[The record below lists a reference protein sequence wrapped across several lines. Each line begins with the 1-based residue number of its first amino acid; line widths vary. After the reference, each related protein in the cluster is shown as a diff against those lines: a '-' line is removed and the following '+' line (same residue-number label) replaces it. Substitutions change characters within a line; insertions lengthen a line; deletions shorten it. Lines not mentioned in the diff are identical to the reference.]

1 MALKVKPEKATA
13 VLLAGAGWQ
22 QIQVGSLK
30 IDQIEL
36 TPPGGDPAAE
46 DYGFAYKDFSD
57 ASQVTGRMSALLA
70 VRE

>member
-1 MALKVKPEKATA
+1 M
-13 VLLAGAGWQ
+13 
-22 QIQVGSLK
+22 GSLK

-46 DYGFAYKDFSD
+46 DYGFAYKDYSN
-57 ASQVTGRMSALLA
+57 AAQVTGRMSALLA